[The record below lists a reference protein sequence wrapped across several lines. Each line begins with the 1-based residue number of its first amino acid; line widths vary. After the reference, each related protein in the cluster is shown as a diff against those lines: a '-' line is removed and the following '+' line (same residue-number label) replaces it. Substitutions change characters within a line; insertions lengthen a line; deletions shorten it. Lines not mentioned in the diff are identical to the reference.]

1 MFARQKRGH
10 LPPGQ
15 PKGNAPRGHRPR
27 CARKAAPSP
36 ARRGGTAEGPGGKA
50 VAGRRERGGNGRGSS
65 REAFAKARGGEDDSR
80 PRHERGARAAAGPAP
95 RPRGAG
101 GRAARGRTA
110 AIRSGKAPLKA
121 RAARLR
127 PGGASAGQR
136 LELGARGEPARRRGA
151 ASAAGAAPP
160 APLLAEDLPF
170 SGHLLR
176 NSEADVALV
185 RSPTR
190 TSVTNAPFL
199 VPNDTRGP
207 GGRPPLGFTLGISK
221 QVAIFRRNPRKAPLS
236 LRPMRQPPP
245 ANRPPG
251 SLRGDEPAKAGRR
264 RAAAGGKPARR
275 RRCGGSADAGLRL
288 TGANAGRGRQP
299 PSARTRPR
307 TTRLSRRGLIAPD
320 RDALPTRRRTRAE
333 AEGTTRKARPAQP
346 RSRLTRAHGRPMR
359 TRRAGDKDG
368 SRPRRLVRA
377 ARRGRADG
385 GGSETLCGGREGRA
399 AGLRPGDANAG
410 QRRARR
416 ERGLRED
423 AGRQAQPARACG

>member
-10 LPPGQ
+10 LPPGRL
-15 PKGNAPRGHRPR
+15 KGNAPGGIDRDAPGRRRPPPPTR
-27 CARKAAPSP
+27 RK
-36 ARRGGTAEGPGGKA
+36 GTAEGPGDKAGGKA
-50 VAGRRERGGNGRGSS
+50 RARGNGRGSS

-110 AIRSGKAPLKA
+110 AIRNGKAPLKA

-176 NSEADVALV
+176 NSEADAALA

-199 VPNDTRGP
+199 VPNDTQGP

-221 QVAIFRRNPRKAPLS
+221 QVAIFRRDPRKAPLS
-236 LRPMRQPPP
+236 LRPM
-245 ANRPPG
+245 
-251 SLRGDEPAKAGRR
+251 S
-264 RAAAGGKPARR
+264 
-275 RRCGGSADAGLRL
+275 
-288 TGANAGRGRQP
+288 
-299 PSARTRPR
+299 PSQT
-307 TTRLSRRGLIAPD
+307 
-320 RDALPTRRRTRAE
+320 
-333 AEGTTRKARPAQP
+333 
-346 RSRLTRAHGRPMR
+346 
-359 TRRAGDKDG
+359 
-368 SRPRRLVRA
+368 
-377 ARRGRADG
+377 
-385 GGSETLCGGREGRA
+385 
-399 AGLRPGDANAG
+399 
-410 QRRARR
+410 
-416 ERGLRED
+416 
-423 AGRQAQPARACG
+423 GRQAA

>member
-1 MFARQKRGH
+1 MLARKGGICR
-10 LPPGQ
+10 PGSRR
-15 PKGNAPRGHRPR
+15 ATPRGGIDRD
-27 CARKAAPSP
+27 AP
-36 ARRGGTAEGPGGKA
+36 
-50 VAGRRERGGNGRGSS
+50 GRR
-65 REAFAKARGGEDDSR
+65 R
-80 PRHERGARAAAGPAP
+80 PP
-95 RPRGAG
+95 PRGAE
-101 GRAARGRTA
+101 
-110 AIRSGKAPLKA
+110 APRRA
-121 RAARLR
+121 RAARLW
-127 PGGASAGQR
+127 PEGASAGQR

>member
-1 MFARQKRGH
+1 MRPEGGALPRAARRHRGG
-10 LPPGQ
+10 PGRQ
-15 PKGNAPRGHRPR
+15 GCG
-27 CARKAAPSP
+27 RKAR
-36 ARRGGTAEGPGGKA
+36 AR
-50 VAGRRERGGNGRGSS
+50 GNGRGSS

-80 PRHERGARAAAGPAP
+80 PRHERGARAAASPAP

-236 LRPMRQPPP
+236 LRPMRQPPLQTGRQ
-245 ANRPPG
+245 AACGETSRPKQ
-251 SLRGDEPAKAGRR
+251 GDAERR
-264 RAAAGGKPARR
+264 RAG
-275 RRCGGSADAGLRL
+275 
-288 TGANAGRGRQP
+288 
-299 PSARTRPR
+299 
-307 TTRLSRRGLIAPD
+307 SRRGGGG
-320 RDALPTRRRTRAE
+320 
-333 AEGTTRKARPAQP
+333 AEG
-346 RSRLTRAHGRPMR
+346 RLTRAC
-359 TRRAGDKDG
+359 D
-368 SRPRRLVRA
+368 
-377 ARRGRADG
+377 
-385 GGSETLCGGREGRA
+385 
-399 AGLRPGDANAG
+399 
-410 QRRARR
+410 
-416 ERGLRED
+416 
-423 AGRQAQPARACG
+423 